1 MASPQRSCGCPI
13 PGGIQG
19 QVGRGCRQP
28 DLVGDIHAHKWHF
41 EKDFTPNLNVLAEK
55 HEEEKKGMALGL
67 YWGPSGMQG

>member
-1 MASPQRSCGCPI
+1 MA
-13 PGGIQG
+13 
-19 QVGRGCRQP
+19 
-28 DLVGDIHAHKWHF
+28 F